1 MKITQESDYALR
13 IVHYLANQQKSRVGA
28 SVIAKAQDVPL
39 RFALKILRK
48 LNAAG
53 ITKAYRGVSGG
64 YALMKEAESISYK
77 EVIEAIEGDVFLN
90 RCLADKTNCTRDAA
104 DECDMHRKLQ
114 EIQKFLDEE
123 LGNAKFVNT

>member
-13 IVHYLANQQKSRVGA
+13 IVQYLANQEESRVGA
-28 SVIAKAQDVPL
+28 SIIAKDQDVPL

-64 YALMKEAESISYK
+64 YALTKEPGDISYK
-77 EVIEAIEGDVFLN
+77 EVIEAIEGDIYLN
-90 RCLADKTNCTRDAA
+90 RCLANKTNCTRDAA
-104 DECDMHRKLQ
+104 DKCSIHKKLLG
-114 EIQKFLDEE
+114 IQKFLDEE
-123 LGNAKFVNT
+123 LGKARF